1 MLLSANITAVILYLS
16 AGIYCA
22 KVLNKGAT
30 NNHGPQQPLRQSPQ
44 QFPQQSPRQS
54 QPQQQYPQQ
63 SSTPSAVK
71 SLALKQPLLSALI
84 TLAVALHG
92 IGVYGVI
99 VNPGGLAL
107 GFFKVSALIT
117 WCINL
122 IVLIS
127 GLYKPLHNLWIFLLP
142 LSIVTIIL
150 SLVSHSPLWPDITFG
165 IAIHILFSILA
176 YSLFS
181 IAMLQAILLA
191 WQSYRLKQCKLKGL
205 GQLMPPLETM
215 ETLLFEIVWV
225 GQILLTLGIIAG
237 VIYIDNILMQHLVHK
252 TLLSLLAWL
261 IFALLLLGRY
271 WMGWRGN
278 TAIRWIIS
286 GFCLLMLAFFGS
298 KLVLEIILRR

>member
-22 KVLNKGAT
+22 KALNKGAT
-30 NNHGPQQPLRQSPQ
+30 NHHGPQQPLRQSPQ
-44 QFPQQSPRQS
+44 QFPQQSPKRSSKQSPRQS
-54 QPQQQYPQQ
+54 QPQRQYLQQ

-71 SLALKQPLLSALI
+71 SLALKQPLLSTLI

-191 WQSYRLKQCKLKGL
+191 WQSYRLKQRKLKGL

-215 ETLLFEIVWV
+215 ETLLFEIVWI

-237 VIYIDNILMQHLVHK
+237 MISVSYTHL
-252 TLLSLLAWL
+252 TLPTTS
-261 IFALLLLGRY
+261 R
-271 WMGWRGN
+271 
-278 TAIRWIIS
+278 
-286 GFCLLMLAFFGS
+286 
-298 KLVLEIILRR
+298 V